1 MFILLSICLLAQP
14 DRCREERISLSYE
27 AANPVVCLRNAQSR
41 LATWQA
47 EHPEWQVNRWRCAL
61 RGGMPKDL

>member
-14 DRCREERISLSYE
+14 DRCREERINLSFE
-27 AANPVVCLRNAQSR
+27 AANPIVCLRNAQSR

-47 EHPEWQVNRWRCAL
+47 EHPEWQVNRWRCAV